1 MKSIILFITLSSAI
15 CISCSNKRQQLQ
27 PEATPDKEPA
37 ITGGNDTATN
47 IRISSQDTLPDKDTI
62 VYDISECCLWY
73 AKDLPDEYKDKPVSM
88 WAEHSVYWENVHA
101 VNIFVSNPTNAQL
114 SFGRYWDIDV
124 WKEEKWVSPE
134 MKVSCMIW
142 PDDEFIMHKGML
154 LHCFRFPVGK
164 YYHLP
169 KGKYRIS
176 KPFGLAGKS
185 IELNTEFEIK

>member
-1 MKSIILFITLSSAI
+1 
-15 CISCSNKRQQLQ
+15 
-27 PEATPDKEPA
+27 
-37 ITGGNDTATN
+37 
-47 IRISSQDTLPDKDTI
+47 
-62 VYDISECCLWY
+62 
-73 AKDLPDEYKDKPVSM
+73 
-88 WAEHSVYWENVHA
+88 
-101 VNIFVSNPTNAQL
+101 
-114 SFGRYWDIDV
+114 
-124 WKEEKWVSPE
+124 